1 MCLRGATNT
10 ARDNAAKALAYV
22 TDDWHVFRSTRIRA
36 RQSN

>member
-22 TDDWHVFRSTRIRA
+22 TDDWHVSR
-36 RQSN
+36 